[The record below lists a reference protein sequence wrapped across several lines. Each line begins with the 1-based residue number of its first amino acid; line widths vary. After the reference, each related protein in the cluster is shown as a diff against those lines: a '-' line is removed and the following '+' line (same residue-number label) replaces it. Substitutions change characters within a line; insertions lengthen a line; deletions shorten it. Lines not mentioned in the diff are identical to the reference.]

1 MVKTRDA
8 FNPAILMS
16 VSTVC
21 LATVLLGLANA
32 VEGSVENVL
41 VSIKIETAKKY
52 RIINLSVSQGH

>member
-8 FNPAILMS
+8 FKPAIL
-16 VSTVC
+16 VSASAVC

-41 VSIKIETAKKY
+41 VSINIE
-52 RIINLSVSQGH
+52 IGQSIQI